1 MCQRECLAGEP
12 CEHIAIC
19 HLPPTK
25 RPPTKRNSKLCSCEC
40 PECGATVR
48 FDVEMDLIRSPYS
61 VGSACDEFYVDCPL
75 CEASINIEVEAKIAA
90 VSVRY

>member
-1 MCQRECLAGEP
+1 MCQRECLAGEQ

-19 HLPPTK
+19 RPPLPPAK
-25 RPPTKRNSKLCSCEC
+25 RDSKLCTCEC
-40 PECGATVR
+40 PECGTTIR
-48 FDVEMDLIRSPYS
+48 FDMEIELMRSPYS

-90 VSVRY
+90 VTVRY